1 MANILITGSDKG
13 LGLELTRVFLA
24 AGDDVIATA
33 LDPDMAEELRTTKA
47 RILKLDVTRADDIAS
62 VKKELE
68 GWSVDVLINN
78 AGVTGYGSIGAL
90 DFDVFTRAIE
100 TNLYGPLRMIEALL
114 ENVEA
119 GERKVIATISSG
131 LASIADR
138 SYTAALP
145 YRSAKAG
152 LNMALRC
159 AAEDY
164 AEKGITVLSLHPG
177 HIRTDMGGPYATLET
192 RESATGLKQVI
203 DTAEPCGELRFLD
216 WLGRPIAW

>member
-1 MANILITGSDKG
+1 MANILITGADKG

-24 AGDDVIATA
+24 AGDDVIAAA
-33 LDPDMAEELRTTKA
+33 LDPDTAEELRATKA
-47 RILKLDVTRADDIAS
+47 RILKLDVTQPENIET
-62 VKKELE
+62 VKSDLV
-68 GWSVDVLINN
+68 GWPIDVLINN

-90 DFDVFTRAIE
+90 DFDIFTRAIE

-114 ENVEA
+114 ANVEA

-164 AEKGITVLSLHPG
+164 AEKGITMLSLHPG
-177 HIRTDMGGPYATLET
+177 HIRTDMGGPYATLDT
-192 RESATGLKQVI
+192 DESAAGLKRVI
-203 DTAEPCGELRFLD
+203 DRVEPCGELRFLD
-216 WLGRPIAW
+216 WLGRPLAW